1 MDPALLQQIAGGG
14 SVQDQDRQINEQL
27 QDLILRRRNRV
38 ASRYG
43 TPGGALLGGIGDMIA
58 AYKSRS
64 AEEDLRNQR
73 AGVQKQLG
81 DTRSKFADAILG
93 LQQPPQAPPDM
104 IAAPGMDQAA
114 QERAQQQQ
122 LMQMGTLGALS
133 GDPLMAQAGESASRM
148 PGQQLAMA
156 LQRQHLASGQQE
168 MEQRGPQAALGG
180 QTPGVYGLLTK
191 RAEVPKFAPNPV
203 SGRLYDV
210 RTGQETGGAS
220 GGELTDKRLPAM
232 QAALAK
238 DLDPNNFRSG
248 VLKGNQERSNAAD
261 RLLALAVDPLT
272 GGPANLTPQQMSEVS
287 SSLATLVGGGSSGE
301 GTRHE
306 LTPYTKGRTIAQVL
320 QWVTDNPHGAE
331 QQGFVKQMID
341 TAKREQGVAQG
352 QIRQAQG
359 QRLPGHLPYFG
370 LFPDAA
376 KSQLSGFGFDP
387 SEVDF
392 KTGKYSPKAQAAAA
406 AQAPALSPQDSAALQ
421 WAKSHPDDP
430 RAQKILQLNGA
441 H

>member
-1 MDPALLQQIAGGG
+1 
-14 SVQDQDRQINEQL
+14 
-27 QDLILRRRNRV
+27 
-38 ASRYG
+38 
-43 TPGGALLGGIGDMIA
+43 
-58 AYKSRS
+58 
-64 AEEDLRNQR
+64 
-73 AGVQKQLG
+73 
-81 DTRSKFADAILG
+81 
-93 LQQPPQAPPDM
+93 
-104 IAAPGMDQAA
+104 
-114 QERAQQQQ
+114 
-122 LMQMGTLGALS
+122 MQMGTLGALS